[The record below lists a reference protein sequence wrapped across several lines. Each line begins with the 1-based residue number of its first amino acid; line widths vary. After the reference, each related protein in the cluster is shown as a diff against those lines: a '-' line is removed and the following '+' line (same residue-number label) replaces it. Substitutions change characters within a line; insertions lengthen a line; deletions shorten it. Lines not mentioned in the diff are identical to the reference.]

1 MVELFGTT
9 MTALNPHFSHLVC
22 TFCGAEYTT
31 DQPMNLCPKDQRP
44 VQAVYNTTALK
55 STPWYQPERK
65 DMWRFAG
72 LLPMGEGYRSFGEG
86 YTPLLNYND
95 QILAAEVGFE
105 LYIKDEGKGH
115 SGYGQN
121 PTHSFKDRGMAVV
134 INMAKH
140 YGLAKLAVPTQGN
153 AGDSLAYYA
162 HQMGLGAAVIMP
174 DDTPAPI
181 QGNVA
186 SLGFHNPAIKLD
198 MVKGTIKEAG
208 IKMKEKYLP
217 AGYFNVA
224 TFQEPG
230 WRIEG
235 KKTMGLELAEPNAMS
250 DDWQLPDVILYPTG
264 GGTGILGMWKAF
276 DELEALGMIGAERP
290 KIIAV
295 QSAATPPVKNAIDQ
309 GLFEPEP
316 TAAGETLAVGLNV
329 AGGVGHFKVV
339 DIIRESGGTSIAISE
354 AAIAQH
360 LTQIWQEKHW
370 WMCPEGAAC
379 LAALEPL
386 VEDAVIKAGDQ
397 VVVFNTGSFEKYLP
411 EVRHL
416 LV

>member
-1 MVELFGTT
+1 
-9 MTALNPHFSHLVC
+9 MTELNPHLSHLVC
-22 TFCGAEYTT
+22 TFCGAEYASDT
-31 DQPMNLCPKDQRP
+31 PMNLCPKDQRP
-44 VQAVYNTTALK
+44 VQAVYDTTAIK
-55 STPWYQPERK
+55 ASQWYHPERQ

-72 LLPMGEGYRSFGEG
+72 LLPLNAGFSSQGEG
-86 YTPLLNYND
+86 YTPLLDYSD
-95 QILAAEVGFE
+95 HPLAAAVGFE
-105 LYIKDEGKGH
+105 LFIKDEGKGH
-115 SGYGQN
+115 AGYGQN

-134 INMAKH
+134 SNMAKH
-140 YGLAKLAVPTQGN
+140 YGLTHLAVPTQGN

-162 HQMGLGAAVIMP
+162 HQMGLSAVVIMP

-186 SLGFHNPAIKLD
+186 ALAFHDANIKLD

-208 IKMKEKYLP
+208 MKMKQQYLP

-235 KKTMGLELAEPNAMS
+235 KKTMGLELAEPNALS
-250 DDWQLPDVILYPTG
+250 EQWQLPDVILYPTG

-276 DELEALGMIGAERP
+276 DELEALGMIDDKRP

-295 QSAATPPVKNAIDQ
+295 QSAATPPVKTAIDE
-309 GLFEPEP
+309 GLFEPP
-316 TAAGETLAVGLNV
+316 ATDAGETLAVGLNV

-339 DIIRESGGTSIAISE
+339 DIIRESGGTSVALSE
-354 AAIAQH
+354 AEIAEH
-360 LTQIWQEKHW
+360 LTGVWQAKHW
-370 WMCPEGAAC
+370 WICPEGAAC
-379 LAALEPL
+379 LAALPQL
-386 VEDAVIKAGDQ
+386 IDQGMIQAGHQ

-416 LV
+416 LKEDPSH

>member
-1 MVELFGTT
+1 
-9 MTALNPHFSHLVC
+9 
-22 TFCGAEYTT
+22 
-31 DQPMNLCPKDQRP
+31 MNLCPKDQRP
-44 VQAVYNTTALK
+44 VQAVYDTNAIKLIQ
-55 STPWYQPERK
+55 WYHPERK

-72 LLPMGEGYRSFGEG
+72 LLPIATGYQSHGEG
-86 YTPLLNYND
+86 YTPLLDYSD
-95 QILAAEVGFE
+95 QALAHKHGFK
-105 LYIKDEGKGH
+105 LFVKDEGKGH
-115 SGYGQN
+115 VGFGQN
-121 PTHSFKDRGMAVV
+121 PTLSFKDRGMAVV

-140 YGLAKLAVPTQGN
+140 FGLEKLAVPTQGN

-162 HQMGLGAAVIMP
+162 NQMNIGAAVIMP

-186 SLGFHNPAIKLD
+186 ALSFHNPKIQLE

-208 IKMKEKYLP
+208 MLMKEKHLP

-250 DDWQLPDVILYPTG
+250 DQWQLPDVILYPTG

-276 DELEALGMIGAERP
+276 DELEAMGVIDNKRP

-295 QSAATPPVKNAIDQ
+295 QSSATPPVKNAIDQ
-309 GLFEPEP
+309 NLFEPEP
-316 TAAGETLAVGLNV
+316 TPAGETLAVGLNV

-339 DIIRESGGTSIAISE
+339 DIIRQSGGTSVAISE
-354 AAIAQH
+354 ADIAQN
-360 LTQIWQEKHW
+360 LSEVWQNKHW
-370 WMCPEGAAC
+370 WICPEGAAC

-386 VEDAVIKAGDQ
+386 LEQNHIQKGDQ

-411 EVRHL
+411 EVRSL
-416 LV
+416 L